1 MFEVVDLVEDD
12 KIERYSVDSLETGK
26 TSFFSKEP
34 FRLHG
39 EGRKCQLFR
48 LPGISVKEGGEMMRR
63 MWNCEIDE
71 SILVSK
77 GLQLN
82 EDGSFS
88 KSPRDDCLPFVMPA
102 EKVAEIRRKKQEQ
115 SKRILP
121 EKMAAKGKSTLHVN
135 PPPVVTSRS
144 SNCVPED
151 VKTGDNLTDSMKEA
165 LVRKRWEQEKTRL
178 PRWKPSEHRLIVPV
192 PQETCVKKEEMV
204 QTMNNAKKNRSDLQL
219 PSIHRPRLTYYQ
231 RYQKESGFDPQSI
244 SLKGLEEVKDTA
256 RSVYGDS
263 AREAISDVSGRFA
276 ILEEDESE
284 EAFYHRVITKGRNI
298 LHSAKPTL
306 EKTNMVRTHEDHI
319 RERIRER
326 IQRAKE
332 INMERKN
339 VSLVSDLKASPIG
352 CLITNRSGRKIHALC
367 GKNPEPIPK
376 AELVSRA
383 RAYGNQANTRNIVK
397 LQMKSRLRQ
406 EGICGPGVKKCFKM
420 EQRKSHL
427 FLPPLEEKL
436 SRNWDMKNNEKSV
449 LDREMFRRNLS
460 NMRMH
465 IAGLR
470 NALDR
475 GEKG

>member
-1 MFEVVDLVEDD
+1 MSAVPIAGNFGERRRRDDEADVELRDRR
-12 KIERYSVDSLETGK
+12 KHTRQQGTPAER
-26 TSFFSKEP
+26 
-34 FRLHG
+34 
-39 EGRKCQLFR
+39 GRELFKVSQGR
-48 LPGISVKEGGEMMRR
+48 LPSVRDAGGESRR
-63 MWNCEIDE
+63 DQAEEAGTVETD
-71 SILVSK
+71 SP
-77 GLQLN
+77 G
-82 EDGSFS
+82 EDGREGEEHVTRESAAGGDQS
-88 KSPRDDCLPFVMPA
+88 QLELRSGGR
-102 EKVAEIRRKKQEQ
+102 ENRRQPHRQHEG
-115 SKRILP
+115 SAGP
-121 EKMAAKGKSTLHVN
+121 E
-135 PPPVVTSRS
+135 
-144 SNCVPED
+144 E
-151 VKTGDNLTDSMKEA
+151 
-165 LVRKRWEQEKTRL
+165 
-178 PRWKPSEHRLIVPV
+178 
-192 PQETCVKKEEMV
+192 ETCVKKEEMV